1 MFAKVKKFNSIPSEL
16 SSDTE
21 FLRRVCLDL
30 TGTLPP
36 PERVREFAASK
47 DRQKRQKL
55 VEVLLNTPEF
65 VDSWTFRFTD
75 LFRVGRSDP
84 KTGPGSRPRRVDTI

>member
-1 MFAKVKKFNSIPSEL
+1 MFAKLKKFNSIPSEL

-36 PERVREFAASK
+36 ERVREFAASK
-47 DRQKRQKL
+47 DRQKL

-65 VDSWTFRFTD
+65 VDYWTFRFTD

-84 KTGPGSRPRRVDTI
+84 KTGPGSRPRRVDSI